1 MAHNPYTPPAAH
13 VDDSAPAT
21 WVDPEG
27 GRDVF
32 RACVIFWVSFGLSA
46 VTDLFEIFRSIGGP
60 IAIVVGTIVGM
71 TIGLGVGLL
80 ITWWFTSRLKRGRN
94 WMRIRL
100 TALALLSIA
109 SSILFWNWY
118 RDSVLPLY
126 ESNPVLAVLGGLQF
140 LLWLASLLLLY
151 TPRSNAWFAAMKT
164 AR

>member
-1 MAHNPYTPPAAH
+1 
-13 VDDSAPAT
+13 
-21 WVDPEG
+21 
-27 GRDVF
+27 
-32 RACVIFWVSFGLSA
+32 
-46 VTDLFEIFRSIGGP
+46 
-60 IAIVVGTIVGM
+60 
-71 TIGLGVGLL
+71 
-80 ITWWFTSRLKRGRN
+80 
-94 WMRIRL
+94 MRILL
-100 TALALLSIA
+100 TVLALLSIA